1 MSFPQNARTR
11 YITITSTLFMS
22 DLKDMENLSP
32 MIRGATGSK
41 FFVESYEN
49 EDELQQILV
58 SHLVSVDKVQDNAD
72 ARI

>member
-11 YITITSTLFMS
+11 YITITSTLIMS

-32 MIRGATGSK
+32 MIRGATGPK